1 MDAQHAIERGIAAA
15 QANNQ
20 RTAYY
25 YFYTATQADPNNEQA
40 WLWRAS
46 AAPEP
51 RDALFCLAAVLA
63 LNPENPVAKHG
74 IEQISAAVAAES
86 PPEPQTITPSL
97 TSDEYKPPERRLAWQ
112 QAFQREL
119 YDMARVPRMQP
130 VADRTESATQG
141 APPGEIGAAYRR
153 PPPTPGRRATEAL
166 RRIIVDRETQRV
178 RLAVPAGIAVLV
190 LLALVTFLGLNGGS
204 KPAAPVGT
212 TTPAPPPP
220 TLPSSGRVITPAPR
234 RTPAGTVA
242 LTLVAGGPTA
252 AATPVANAPTAPPP
266 PAPPTL
272 TPVPP
277 TAVIVVVPTLPPT
290 GPTAVPPTKAP
301 AATPVPPTA
310 VATGPKTVTLA
321 DGQSLQAVAQAQ
333 GVTLGALLAYNN
345 IADLYGVAAG
355 TTLKIPPAD
364 YKPAEAHYTIRSG
377 DNLTNIARLFGTTVD
392 AITALNGI
400 DNPNAIFAG
409 EVLRIPLQ

>member
-119 YDMARVPRMQP
+119 YDLSRVPRMQP
-130 VADRTESATQG
+130 VTDRTESATT

-153 PPPTPGRRATEAL
+153 PPPSPGRRATEAL

-178 RLAVPAGIAVLV
+178 RLAVPVGIAVLV
-190 LLALVTFLGLNGGS
+190 LLALATFLGLNGVG
-204 KPAAPVGT
+204 KPPVAAST

-220 TLPSSGRVITPAPR
+220 TLPSSGRIITPAPR
-234 RTPAGTVA
+234 RTPAGTMA
-242 LTLVAGGPTA
+242 PTLVAGGPTVGG
-252 AATPVANAPTAPPP
+252 TQPTSAPTAPPP

-290 GPTAVPPTKAP
+290 GPTAVPPTKALAAP
-301 AATPVPPTA
+301 TATPVPPTA
-310 VATGPKTVTLA
+310 VAGGPKTVTLA
-321 DGQSLQAVAQAQ
+321 EGQSLQAVAQAQ
-333 GVTLGALLAYNN
+333 GVSLGALVAYNN

-392 AITALNGI
+392 AITNLNGI
-400 DNPNAIFAG
+400 DDPNAI
-409 EVLRIPLQ
+409 